1 MATRTK
7 PQPLIIGDLP
17 QADEALRKLAEITR
31 EQALIEQGLNAQI
44 DQLKAAAKLQL
55 EPLTASRKRL
65 EDALAVFG
73 TLKKDELFGE
83 QRGRSVELNFGIL
96 GFRRSTSLRLLAK
109 HTWAQV
115 LKRIQDLGFTEGVRT
130 KLEVDREA
138 LRGWPGER
146 LESVGVKIE
155 TADEFFVELKQEEI
169 ASKAA

>member
-31 EQALIEQGLNAQI
+31 EQALIEQGLNEQI

-73 TLKKDELFGE
+73 TLKKDELFGVK
-83 QRGRSVELNFGIL
+83 RSLDLTFGVI
-96 GFRRSTSLRLLAK
+96 GFRKATSLRLLAK
-109 HTWAQV
+109 HTWTMV
-115 LKRIQDLGFTEGVRT
+115 LKRLQDLGLSEGIRT
-130 KLEVDREA
+130 KLEVDKDE
-138 LRGWPGER
+138 LRGWPDTR
-146 LESVGVKIE
+146 LETVGVRRE
-155 TADEFFVELKQEEI
+155 STDEFFIEPKQEEI

>member
-73 TLKKDELFGE
+73 TLKKDELFGVK
-83 QRGRSVELNFGIL
+83 RSLDLTFGVI
-96 GFRRSTSLRLLAK
+96 GFRKATSLRLLSK
-109 HTWAQV
+109 HTWAMV
-115 LKRIQDLGFTEGVRT
+115 LKRLQDLGLAEGIRT
-130 KLEVDREA
+130 KLEVDKDE
-138 LRGWPGER
+138 LRGWPDTR
-146 LESVGVKIE
+146 LETVGVRRE
-155 TADEFFVELKQEEI
+155 STDEFFIEPKQEEI

>member
-73 TLKKDELFGE
+73 TLKKDELFGVK
-83 QRGRSVELNFGIL
+83 RSLDLTFGVI
-96 GFRRSTSLRLLAK
+96 GFRKATSLRLLAK
-109 HTWAQV
+109 HTWAMV
-115 LKRIQDLGFTEGVRT
+115 LKRLQDLGLSEGIRT
-130 KLEVDREA
+130 KLEVDKDE
-138 LRGWPGER
+138 LRGWPDTR
-146 LESVGVKIE
+146 LETVGVRRE
-155 TADEFFVELKQEEI
+155 STDEFFIEPKQEEI